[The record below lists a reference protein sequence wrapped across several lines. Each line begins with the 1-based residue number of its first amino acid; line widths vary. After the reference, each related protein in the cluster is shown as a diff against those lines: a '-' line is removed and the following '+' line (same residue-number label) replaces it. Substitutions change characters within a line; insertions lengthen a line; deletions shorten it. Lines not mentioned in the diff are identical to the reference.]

1 MSRRAS
7 VFARTNPGK
16 RRVRFPDEV
25 IFEDEIKEQDGHA
38 IMSMLRRASVDVDIN
53 RINTAG
59 KNDNT
64 VILFGSSRICPLI
77 NERQI
82 ETAVLSNRH
91 TWADLAV
98 V

>member
-64 VILFGSSRICPLI
+64 VILFVSSRICPLTVSI
-77 NERQI
+77 CRALMHVDRNCHAE
-82 ETAVLSNRH
+82 
-91 TWADLAV
+91 
-98 V
+98 

>member
-59 KNDNT
+59 MNDNT
-64 VILFGSSRICPLI
+64 VILFGGSRICTLF

-82 ETAVLSNRH
+82 DTAVLSNGP
-91 TWADLAV
+91 TGTDLAV

>member
-25 IFEDEIKEQDGHA
+25 IFEDEIKEQDGNA
-38 IMSMLRRASVDVDIN
+38 IMSMLRRASIDVDIN

-59 KNDNT
+59 KKNDTKLTMSN
-64 VILFGSSRICPLI
+64 LI
-77 NERQI
+77 YI
-82 ETAVLSNRH
+82 T
-91 TWADLAV
+91 
-98 V
+98 